1 MRIFLVILVEEY
13 LPEPV
18 EFFQCMDFCYPDLFD
33 EPVDDS
39 VELLNL
45 ALTLAFAGLC
55 PEEAD
60 AEPRTALDQLGGNV
74 FFSVIRVATVKF
86 PELEDGLV
94 EGIFH
99 DGGGLIVIEL

>member
-1 MRIFLVILVEEY
+1 
-13 LPEPV
+13 
-18 EFFQCMDFCYPDLFD
+18 MDFCYPDLLD
-33 EPVDDS
+33 EPVDDP
-39 VELLNL
+39 VEFLDFSL
-45 ALTLAFAGLC
+45 ALAFSRLC

-60 AEPRTALDQLGGNV
+60 AEPRAALDQLGGDV
-74 FFSVIRVATVKF
+74 FLSIIRVAAVKF